1 MPCRKDGVRA
11 QKAGEFFNGMADF
24 REQLYL
30 RACLR
35 FFLTNFPH
43 FSATCRPADAVG
55 SAVTSA
61 VGCTPCSAPMLIG
74 VMMVLAIPIHIR
86 QKIVKNADVPLYYEP
101 RKHLLETYGDQN
113 SGKKLLAFVL
123 ENFGHRIA
131 LPEDTTLLLP
141 GSFV

>member
-1 MPCRKDGVRA
+1 MAHDVPLLMNAHISGGWKYLDAKCTEIPCRKDGVQA

-24 REQLYL
+24 REQL
-30 RACLR
+30 
-35 FFLTNFPH
+35 
-43 FSATCRPADAVG
+43 
-55 SAVTSA
+55 
-61 VGCTPCSAPMLIG
+61 
-74 VMMVLAIPIHIR
+74 

-131 LPEDTTLLLP
+131 LPRATTLLLP